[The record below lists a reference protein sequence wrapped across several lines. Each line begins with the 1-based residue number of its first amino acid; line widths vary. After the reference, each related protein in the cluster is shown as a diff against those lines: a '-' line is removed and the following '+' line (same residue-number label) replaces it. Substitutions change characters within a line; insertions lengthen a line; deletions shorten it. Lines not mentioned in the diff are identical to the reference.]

1 MLVMKRVEILFSDLY
16 KLCQFKRGSEAKDC
30 QLDFDRKLIRGRFP
44 EAEIRLAATVF
55 GAIVTE
61 KLPA

>member
-1 MLVMKRVEILFSDLY
+1 MKRVEILFSDLY